1 MLMKMRKTWRK
12 REENKEETM
21 KKYLIM
27 AMWKWKEKYRNNV
40 RNEA

>member
-1 MLMKMRKTWRK
+1 MQYESEENIEEMLMKMRKTWRK

-27 AMWKWKEKYRNNV
+27 AM
-40 RNEA
+40 